1 MDERELLRAG
11 RDRWRKE
18 GCLIHLA
25 EDKPAVFIGHPR
37 DREATEREC
46 TGGATIGYFVE
57 MAKPPLSSRMST

>member
-18 GCLIHLA
+18 GCLIYLA

-46 TGGATIGYFVE
+46 TGGGYHRIFRRNGEASSVE
-57 MAKPPLSSRMST
+57 